1 VNEAT
6 FITAHSIE
14 SALCFRVF
22 HPPPLLSMV
31 PRSLLAKA
39 FIFAAVFSL
48 LGCGKKAVQTEAGPP
63 PEVLVTQVV
72 KADVPVVREWV
83 GTLNGSENADIRA
96 RVTGYLQKKDYQE
109 GSYVKEGDPLF
120 QIDSRPFEAAL
131 DEAKSQLDQAQAVQL
146 ATEADFQRSQDLFNK
161 KVISEQEFENKKQLN
176 LANVAKVGALQAAVE
191 TAQLN
196 LGFTKISAPV
206 DGIAGAAKAQIGDL
220 VGPGSSTTSLTTVSK
235 IDPIRLYFPLSE
247 KDYRQYAS
255 ALQKMMQTPESEREA
270 AIEMVFADGTVYP
283 QKGKFSF
290 VDRQVDPT
298 TGTILIAANF
308 PNPDH
313 TLRPGQFAK
322 ARAVIEK
329 IQGALLV
336 PERALVDLQGSYQ
349 IGVLGEDNKAD
360 IRPIKIGP
368 RYKGQVVVTEGLKEG
383 EKVIVEGVQKVRPG
397 MVVTAKPY
405 QEPTAKTGNSHPAQ
419 EERKLAAS

>member
-1 VNEAT
+1 
-6 FITAHSIE
+6 
-14 SALCFRVF
+14 
-22 HPPPLLSMV
+22 
-31 PRSLLAKA
+31 LAKA
-39 FIFAAVFSL
+39 FLVAVVFSL
-48 LGCGKKAVQTEAGPP
+48 LGCGKEAVQNEAAPP

-72 KADVPVVREWV
+72 KADVPIVREWV
-83 GTLNGSENADIRA
+83 GTLDGSENADIRA
-96 RVTGYLQKKDYQE
+96 RVSGYLQKKDYQE
-109 GSYVKEGDPLF
+109 GSYVKEGDLMF
-120 QIDSRPFEAAL
+120 QIDPRPFEAAL

-146 ATEADFQRSQDLFNK
+146 ATEADFKRSQDLFNK

-176 LANVAKVGALQAAVE
+176 LANVAKVAALEAAVE
-191 TAQLN
+191 TAKLN

-206 DGIAGAAKAQIGDL
+206 DGIAGIAKAQIGDL
-220 VGPGSSTTSLTTVSK
+220 VGPGSTETLTTVSK

-247 KDYRQYAS
+247 KDYKQYAS
-255 ALQKMMQTPESEREA
+255 ALQKMMQKPESEREA
-270 AIEMVFADGTVYP
+270 AIEMVFADKTVYP
-283 QKGKFSF
+283 RKGKFSF

-329 IQGALLV
+329 ISGALLV
-336 PERALVDLQGSYQ
+336 PERALVELQGTYQ
-349 IGVLGEDNKAD
+349 IGVLDADNKAE

-383 EKVIVEGVQKVRPG
+383 DRVIVEGVQKVRPG

-405 QEPTAKTGNSHPAQ
+405 QEPTADRTGSNPVQ
-419 EERKLAAS
+419 DELKQAAS

>member
-1 VNEAT
+1 
-6 FITAHSIE
+6 
-14 SALCFRVF
+14 
-22 HPPPLLSMV
+22 MV
-31 PRSLLAKA
+31 PRSSLAKA
-39 FIFAAVFSL
+39 FIFAAAFSL
-48 LGCGKKAVQTEAGPP
+48 LGCGKKAVQTEAVPP

-96 RVTGYLQKKDYQE
+96 RVNGYLQKRDYQE
-109 GSYVKEGDPLF
+109 GSYVKEGDLMF
-120 QIDSRPFEAAL
+120 EIDPRPFEAAL
-131 DEAKSQLDQAQAVQL
+131 AGAKSELLQEQAVQL
-146 ATEADFQRSQDLFNK
+146 ATQADFERSQDLFNK
-161 KVISEQEFENKKQLN
+161 KVISVQEFENKRQLN
-176 LANVAKVGALQAAVE
+176 QAHVAKIAALEAAVQ

-196 LGFTKISAPV
+196 LGFTKIAAPL
-206 DGIAGAAKAQIGDL
+206 DGIAGIAKAQIGDL
-220 VGPGSSTTSLTTVSK
+220 VGPGSTETLTTVSK

-247 KDYRQYAS
+247 KDYKQYANR
-255 ALQKMMQTPESEREA
+255 LKETMQIPESERKEA
-270 AIEMVFADGTVYP
+270 TELVFADGTVYP

-298 TGTILIAANF
+298 TGTILVAVNF

-322 ARAVIEK
+322 ARTVIDK
-329 IQGALLV
+329 IDGALLV
-336 PERALVDLQGSYQ
+336 PERALVELQGSYQ
-349 IGVLGEDNKAD
+349 IGVLGNDNKAE

-368 RYKGQVVVTEGLKEG
+368 RYKGQVVVTDGLKEG

-405 QEPTAKTGNSHPAQ
+405 QEPTANTGNSHPAQ
-419 EERKLAAS
+419 EERKPTAS